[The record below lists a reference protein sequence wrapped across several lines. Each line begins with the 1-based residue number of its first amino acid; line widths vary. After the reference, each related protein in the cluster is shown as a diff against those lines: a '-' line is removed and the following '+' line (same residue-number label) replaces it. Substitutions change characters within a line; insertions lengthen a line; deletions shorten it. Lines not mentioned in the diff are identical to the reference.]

1 MARYDNSLSG
11 YGSDWG
17 EVIYKGHISKQS
29 LSEPIRLR
37 QKIKCLQQF
46 THSLDSE
53 DVIMKAAF
61 LAVIVAVLSLQGSE
75 SLLLG
80 GGLPLLDGLL
90 NLLNGLLLN
99 LKITLQSGL
108 STLKPN
114 LFITVLSVTADVSQ
128 VFTRIYN

>member
-1 MARYDNSLSG
+1 
-11 YGSDWG
+11 
-17 EVIYKGHISKQS
+17 

-37 QKIKCLQQF
+37 QKKCLQQF